1 MMMKRILRAAL
12 IIVCAATLV
21 AVGVVVWTVSPAFF
35 ATRYTSSA
43 YFYCVLKESNGFML
57 ARALRG
63 ADGQPLAAPQVVT
76 SIEPSFGLSESDSI
90 GSLQLSPDGRY
101 LAIDGIRDQGE
112 QVWMYDT
119 ESSSIKMVPGAV
131 TGNFLRWLPGGHSF
145 LYRPMFPEGPQALRG
160 SNIWNPG
167 MWKVDAASGSYQNLA
182 LGVPS
187 ADLVDAAPSPDGT
200 RIVYSIS
207 TGLGQGSET
216 FMMNSDGGNQVHL
229 FSTNGLQAITGAFS
243 WSPNG
248 QVIAYE
254 RLADSNVPYTHAGLW
269 TMNAQGMAQQHLTD
283 VDGGHGYMP
292 SWSPDSRKLAFVV
305 RTNDN
310 DPLADT
316 QLQALKS
323 AIAGFDVQSHQLHT
337 IASITQTGQSLNI
350 DPSWS
355 SDGSHVI
362 FTALNPANRVFGGTS
377 RYWSAQFA
385 PTDGH
390 PQIQPISQDVTHIV
404 AWN

>member
-1 MMMKRILRAAL
+1 MVMKRILRVVL

-21 AVGVVVWTVSPAFF
+21 AVGVIAWTVSPIFLGNSHK
-35 ATRYTSSA
+35 SSA

-63 ADGQPLAAPQVVT
+63 ADGQPLAAPQVVIL
-76 SIEPSFGLSESDSI
+76 IEKGFGLSESDSI
-90 GSLQLSPDGRY
+90 ASLQLSPDGRY
-101 LAIDGIRDQGE
+101 LEIDGIRDQGE

-119 ESSSIKMVPGAV
+119 QNANIKLVPSGV
-131 TGNFLRWLPGGHSF
+131 TGNFLRWLPGGHAF
-145 LYRPMFPEGPQALRG
+145 LYRPMFPMGPQAVQG
-160 SNIWNPG
+160 SNSWNPG
-167 MWKVDAASGSYQNLA
+167 MWNVDAATGTYQNIA

-200 RIVYSIS
+200 HIIYSTS

-216 FMMNSDGGNQVHL
+216 FMMDSQGGNRVHL
-229 FSTNGLQAITGAFS
+229 FNSTGTQAIAGGFS

-248 QVIAYE
+248 AQIAYE
-254 RLADSNVPYTHAGLW
+254 RLADGAVPYAPAGLW
-269 TMNAQGMAQQHLTD
+269 VINALSMQQQHVTD

-292 SWSPDSRKLAFVV
+292 SWSPDSEKLAFVV
-305 RTNDN
+305 RTNEN
-310 DPLADT
+310 NALADT
-316 QLQALKS
+316 QAQALQS
-323 AIAGFDVQSHQLHT
+323 AIVGFDLQSHQLRT
-337 IASITQTGQSLNI
+337 MASITQTGQSLNV

-362 FTALNPANRVFGGTS
+362 FTALNPTNRVFGGTS

-385 PTDGH
+385 PTNGH
-390 PQIQPISQDVTHIV
+390 TQVQPISQNVVHVI